1 MPQPNTQLPLAT
13 ALADRLTP
21 ERERSYE
28 ETAVSAWDR
37 MSDVQRRVAYA
48 ASPSTIRYR
57 LRRACRLLTDAEI
70 EAVARWM
77 LDARHAVAARG
88 LD

>member
-1 MPQPNTQLPLAT
+1 MSE
-13 ALADRLTP
+13 RLTA

-37 MSDVQRRVAYA
+37 MSDAQRRVAYA

-77 LDARHAVAARG
+77 FDARHAVAARG